1 MKIHCLQ
8 HIAFETPGSILE
20 WARKSRHTVR
30 ITRLDLGE
38 TLPAVSDFDW
48 LIIMGGP
55 MNVYEENTYPWL
67 HEEKA
72 LIREAAG
79 DGKTILGFC
88 LGAQLLAVALGG
100 KVTCGKEKEIG
111 WHPVHMTAKAQSLPL
126 FSFLPPDPVVFQWH
140 GDTFSTLPEGALLT
154 AEGTLCR
161 NQAFMIENRIFGF
174 QFHMENTPAVLS
186 DLVREC
192 GNELQDAP
200 YIQKPEDIL
209 GHPEHIQENNRWIH
223 LFLSRLEQQKKDL
236 LSL

>member
-72 LIREAAG
+72 LIREAPETEKPSSASAG
-79 DGKTILGFC
+79 RPASCSGSGRKSNLRKRKRNR
-88 LGAQLLAVALGG
+88 LASRTYDRQST
-100 KVTCGKEKEIG
+100 VTSPLFLPAPRSG
-111 WHPVHMTAKAQSLPL
+111 SLPVARGYL
-126 FSFLPPDPVVFQWH
+126 QHTAGGSPAYSGRNPM
-140 GDTFSTLPEGALLT
+140 PEPG
-154 AEGTLCR
+154 
-161 NQAFMIENRIFGF
+161 FMIENRIFGF
-174 QFHMENTPAVLS
+174 QFHMENTPTVLS

-200 YIQKPEDIL
+200 HIQKPEDIL